1 MLGADVLVREPLRFL
16 RGIGQHPLAL
26 VAERE
31 INRSRNLFADGGV
44 ALDLFADGFHR
55 RMRTQKAI
63 GESFVFAQE
72 SQQQMLGL
80 DIGRPKL
87 ARLIAREE
95 DYPPCLL
102 GISFKHGPSAS
113 GASVGAELPG
123 TRPPPFCLQ
132 AHSQMAAPAN
142 KNLQL
147 PNRRRSKLRL
157 YAKY

>member
-1 MLGADVLVREPLRFL
+1 MLGADVLVREPLRLF
-16 RGIGQHPLAL
+16 RGIGQHALAL

-31 INRSRNLFADGGV
+31 INRSRNFFADGGV
-44 ALDLFADGFHR
+44 ALDLFANGFHR

-87 ARLIAREE
+87 ARLITREE

-123 TRPPPFCLQ
+123 TRPPPFLLQ
-132 AHSQMAAPAN
+132 AHSQMAALAN
-142 KNLQL
+142 KT
-147 PNRRRSKLRL
+147 RSLKTCYRSIL
-157 YAKY
+157 